1 MTNIDTLRLKVMSA
15 CDDDDLS
22 LFDDLVQAAR
32 CALYDL
38 EDVLAAKASSSYF
51 QGYDWTVL
59 KSTITDLNDI
69 FNDAE
74 NENGY

>member
-1 MTNIDTLRLKVMSA
+1 MTNLDNLRLKVMSA
-15 CDDDDLS
+15 CGDEDLS

-38 EDVLAAKASSSYF
+38 EDVLASKASPSYF
-51 QGYDWTVL
+51 QL

>member
-1 MTNIDTLRLKVMSA
+1 MNKIDGLRLKVMSA
-15 CDDDDLS
+15 CNDYDLS